1 VPFAIFM
8 PYDFE
13 NFLYGPFS
21 CLIVSFNP
29 KVYFYHVDVLEHY
42 REERKSLKIIEARE
56 SLIVHIHEQK
66 IMFFFYVNEFHTK
79 KAPLWCFLSFI
90 LLEKG
95 KSGLIKRNVFSI
107 RFYFSEHD

>member
-66 IMFFFYVNEFHTK
+66 IIFFFMSMSSIQRKLHCGVSC
-79 KAPLWCFLSFI
+79 PSF
-90 LLEKG
+90 
-95 KSGLIKRNVFSI
+95 
-107 RFYFSEHD
+107 Y